1 MKTDNELI
9 AEFMDEEI
17 SAVIA
22 NYGVPVRVLVL
33 PRKPISETK
42 TGRPIEAKYDTSWD
56 WLMPVVEKIEYLGH
70 TVHVAKNDVAVK
82 ERNTISSPSVCFIQ
96 GKWEL
101 TKIEAVYKAVVEFIK
116 WYNNQK

>member
-33 PRKPISETK
+33 PRKPISETR

-56 WLMPVVEKIEYLGH
+56 WLMSV
-70 TVHVAKNDVAVK
+70 VAKIKNIPFASYKYDFTNLNIA
-82 ERNTISSPSVCFIQ
+82 
-96 GKWEL
+96 L
-101 TKIEAVYKAVVEFIK
+101 TSASLWTAYIEVVEFIK
-116 WYNNQK
+116 SYSTVGDVKNEQTIQKEENP